1 MTNLILKGGLGNQL
15 FQLSTFFYL
24 KKNKK
29 IKDIKIDTITGFL
42 FDFHY
47 KRKLEIDGIRNSNI
61 DAKLF
66 ISLINM
72 ICIYFERYFPIINKL
87 LKIKI
92 INDDN
97 FKETNFNKKNNF
109 LLNGYFQ
116 NYFIINSNLEYLYK
130 FIKPNFE
137 KRFSNRFE
145 NLYKKIKK
153 SNNSVAIC
161 IRFYEESKNP
171 CSHLSPNKEFKN
183 VDEFNKLINILENSL
198 EDPIFYIFV
207 QNENNFTNK
216 LIFNSPFNIITHNKG
231 YKGSWA
237 RLKAQALCKH
247 HIFNNS
253 TFYYWGAIFS
263 NFLNPNNDNNSKI
276 YVANNFIFDEI
287 YNPEWEKF

>member
-97 FKETNFNKKNNF
+97 FKKTNFNKKNNF

-130 FIKPNFE
+130 
-137 KRFSNRFE
+137 
-145 NLYKKIKK
+145 
-153 SNNSVAIC
+153 
-161 IRFYEESKNP
+161 
-171 CSHLSPNKEFKN
+171 
-183 VDEFNKLINILENSL
+183 
-198 EDPIFYIFV
+198 
-207 QNENNFTNK
+207 
-216 LIFNSPFNIITHNKG
+216 
-231 YKGSWA
+231 
-237 RLKAQALCKH
+237 
-247 HIFNNS
+247 
-253 TFYYWGAIFS
+253 
-263 NFLNPNNDNNSKI
+263 
-276 YVANNFIFDEI
+276 
-287 YNPEWEKF
+287 